1 MKKKGRIWRVFVVAL
16 CLGSVAPA
24 WATGDAEA
32 LRLMEQVRH
41 SLPDVPLS
49 LDASLRLL
57 DSYGRPLKTVSA
69 EAQLTRT
76 DDGSVARYRILDAFG
91 SVRDE
96 MSITLGGA
104 QADFSYATG
113 DPPESAPLPDLFA
126 SIAGTGVSWMELS
139 FSFFWWEHPRIIGSE
154 KVANRWECQIIAL
167 DCPPEYESGW
177 SEVRLWVAPAYGAVV
192 RGEAW
197 RDGRAIKR
205 FEVLAVRKLRQVYMI
220 GDMEIRDFEN
230 GTRSR
235 LKVGRLEMISPDY
248 TPEQLQELYAPVVW

>member
-1 MKKKGRIWRVFVVAL
+1 M
-16 CLGSVAPA
+16 
-24 WATGDAEA
+24 
-32 LRLMEQVRH
+32 
-41 SLPDVPLS
+41 PLS

-57 DSYGRPLKTVSA
+57 DSSGRPLKTVSA

-76 DDGSVARYRILDAFG
+76 DDGRVARYRILDAFG

-154 KVANRWECQIIAL
+154 KVANRWECQMCI
-167 DCPPEYESGW
+167 
-177 SEVRLWVAPAYGAVV
+177 
-192 RGEAW
+192 
-197 RDGRAIKR
+197 RDRAIKDMKVPEGVIIVTALR
-205 FEVLAVRKLRQVYMI
+205 GGKVLTPTGDLVLVADDHIVVYLSLI
-220 GDMEIRDFEN
+220 HI
-230 GTRSR
+230 
-235 LKVGRLEMISPDY
+235 
-248 TPEQLQELYAPVVW
+248 